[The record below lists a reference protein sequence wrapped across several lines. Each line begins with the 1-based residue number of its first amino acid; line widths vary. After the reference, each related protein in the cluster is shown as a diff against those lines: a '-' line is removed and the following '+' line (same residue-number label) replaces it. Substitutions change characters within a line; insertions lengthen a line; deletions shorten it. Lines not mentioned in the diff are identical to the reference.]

1 MRHANRI
8 KKLGRTSAHRKATL
22 AALSSAL
29 LEHKRITTTLP
40 KAKALRSFVEPII
53 NRAKDDTTHN
63 RRQAFRRLRNKEAV
77 KTLFGE
83 VAEVLGSRP
92 GGYTRVVKL
101 GQRSGDAAEMAIIE
115 LVDFNDV
122 KPEGASVGKKKTR
135 RSRRKSTDA
144 VPAAISDDA
153 VVDEATTEA
162 EDTIEAAE
170 EEVAEV
176 SEEATAEVEE
186 EVLEAAEVEEVAEEE
201 VAEPAAEVEEVAEQ
215 EVAEPAAEVEETA
228 EEEIAEPAAEVEEV
242 TEEEVAEPAAEV
254 EEIVEEEVV
263 EPAAEVE
270 EIVEEEVVEPVAE
283 VEEVVEEAAAE
294 EAAPEAEAEE
304 APSGEAEAD
313 DEGDEE
319 KGQ

>member
-1 MRHANRI
+1 MRHAKRI

-29 LEHKRITTTLP
+29 IEHKRITTTLP

-115 LVDFNDV
+115 LVDFNDI
-122 KPEGASVGKKKTR
+122 KPEGATSGKKKTR

-144 VPAAISDDA
+144 VPAATASTDGA
-153 VVDEATTEA
+153 VADEAVEKV
-162 EDTIEAAE
+162 EDAIEVAE

-176 SEEATAEVEE
+176 IEEATAEVEE
-186 EVLEAAEVEEVAEEE
+186 AVEV
-201 VAEPAAEVEEVAEQ
+201 
-215 EVAEPAAEVEETA
+215 
-228 EEEIAEPAAEVEEV
+228 
-242 TEEEVAEPAAEV
+242 
-254 EEIVEEEVV
+254 
-263 EPAAEVE
+263 
-270 EIVEEEVVEPVAE
+270 
-283 VEEVVEEAAAE
+283 
-294 EAAPEAEAEE
+294 
-304 APSGEAEAD
+304 
-313 DEGDEE
+313 
-319 KGQ
+319 